1 MPQVWLFVAS
11 LQEYQVVP
19 QCTGAL
25 PAAQEDLCKAH
36 QPVRTP
42 EEWERWV
49 SKTHQGIRRGW
60 DRASWDYCTVIENS
74 CPRKQGPP
82 GPNRRKEGKEEMGE
96 VALEEKAVRKDLE
109 FPGAL
114 SHLSKE

>member
-1 MPQVWLFVAS
+1 MPKVWLSVAAP
-11 LQEYQVVP
+11 QEYQVVL

-25 PAAQEDLCKAH
+25 PAAEGDLLKAH
-36 QPVRTP
+36 QPVRRRGP
-42 EEWERWV
+42 
-49 SKTHQGIRRGW
+49 KTHQESGGAGRPSS
-60 DRASWDYCTVIENS
+60 RASWDYCTVIENS
-74 CPRKQGPP
+74 CPRKWGPP
-82 GPNRRKEGKEEMGE
+82 GPNRRKEGKEMGE